1 MQTAMGEEEKEAKDF
16 QEFSTGAVTL
26 ERGLIDSDHA
36 DGKVRASR
44 IYVDDEE
51 IKVDLS
57 EHDDGEQGSSKT
69 IPGSLLEEGDM
80 EKIFRA
86 LDPPSPFAVYTTPGL
101 RSETLFVED
110 SIGLQ
115 EQDNYGAQQGDQ
127 RVREKTKDDTDYE
140 TADELGQEIK
150 GQEKDEKQDSRQ
162 VDRPHIPS
170 MEEQESGSKIKMSS
184 GDDPD
189 SVEAKKIKTPVKSLI
204 QKYNNIMKPNEDHIS
219 KKKDLSRQG
228 NQAKGSGVNKK
239 KKYGHGKEV
248 GNYKDRIQAQKK
260 VKAEKNMSKVT
271 FAINVCPKV

>member
-1 MQTAMGEEEKEAKDF
+1 MGEEEKEAEDS

-26 ERGLIDSDHA
+26 VRGHA

-86 LDPPSPFAVYTTPGL
+86 LDPPSPFAVYTTPDL

-162 VDRPHIPS
+162 VDRLRIQL
-170 MEEQESGSKIKMSS
+170 EEQESGSKIKMSS

-189 SVEAKKIKTPVKSLI
+189 CVEAKKMKTPVKSLI
-204 QKYNNIMKPNEDHIS
+204 QKYNNIMKPNEDQIS

-228 NQAKGSGVNKK
+228 NQAKGSGANKK
-239 KKYGHGKEV
+239 NKYGHGKDG
-248 GNYKDRIQAQKK
+248 GNYKDRIPAQKK
-260 VKAEKNMSKVT
+260 VKEEKNMSKVT